1 MKSPFLSIFQGTLQK
16 SESADLTKIPFIVG
30 TWDKEMRLSDDLDRL
45 VTRSGIKIKW
55 ARCTYIATVLYAV
68 LVMIASLARAD
79 SLNVTICALALYLL
93 TDTSQMKR
101 RHFRFLIIAI
111 LLSLI
116 YDIIYMLMH
125 ESNKS
130 GELEG
135 APNSL
140 VEIAQ
145 WT

>member
-1 MKSPFLSIFQGTLQK
+1 
-16 SESADLTKIPFIVG
+16 VG

-45 VTRSGIKIKW
+45 VKRTGMPIKW
-55 ARCTYIATVLYAV
+55 ARCTYIATVVYAV
-68 LVMIASLARAD
+68 LVMIASMARAD

-93 TDTSQMKR
+93 TNTNQMKR

-111 LLSLI
+111 VLSLI
-116 YDIIYMLMH
+116 YDLIYMLMH

-135 APNSL
+135 IPNL
-140 VEIAQ
+140 MVEIA
-145 WT
+145 